1 MVGVATTEYC
11 RDLKGTEIGKTEV
24 ARKASSP
31 MYERRMLMKFRAII
45 LSSGLAASMLLI
57 AVCGGGGASAPAAA
71 PRPTATTAPPSA
83 QAPSTGGYQETTVTN
98 GGIIAGAV
106 RFTGTAQQP
115 EPLEVNKDI
124 EVCGT
129 SKLNEKLLVSS
140 GGGIK
145 NAVVSIKDMTSGK
158 AMNYPT
164 TAKLGQKDCSYTPR
178 VLIGQVDGSLEV
190 RNDDPLMHNVHS
202 FTFDNPSINRAQ
214 PKGSD
219 PITTALELPE
229 IVEIGCDIHGW
240 MTAWLVVAE
249 HPYYVITGEDG
260 SFSLADVPP
269 GTYQVE
275 VWHETLGTSSQTVT
289 VAAGETAV
297 VSFALAR

>member
-1 MVGVATTEYC
+1 
-11 RDLKGTEIGKTEV
+11 
-24 ARKASSP
+24 
-31 MYERRMLMKFRAII
+31 MYEKGKVMKLRVITLF
-45 LSSGLAASMLLI
+45 SGLTAALLLI
-57 AVCGGGGASAPAAA
+57 AACGGGGASTPAIAPPPA
-71 PRPTATTAPPSA
+71 ATTAPPSA
-83 QAPSTGGYQETTVTN
+83 QAPAAGGYQVTTVTN
-98 GGIIAGAV
+98 GGTIAGAV
-106 RFTGTAQQP
+106 KFTGTAGQP
-115 EPLEVNKDI
+115 EPLEVNKDT

-129 SKLNEKLLVSS
+129 SKLSEKLLVSS

-145 NAVVSIKDMTSGK
+145 NAVVSIKEITSGK
-158 AMNYPT
+158 AMVFPT
-164 TAKLGQKDCSYTPR
+164 TVKLNQKDCVYTPR
-178 VLIGQVDGSLEV
+178 VLIGRVDGSLEV

-214 PKGSD
+214 PQGSD
-219 PITTALELPE
+219 PITTGLELPE

-249 HPYYVITGEDG
+249 HPYHVITDEDG

-275 VWHETLGTSSQTVT
+275 VWHETLGTSNQTVT
-289 VAAGETAV
+289 VTAGETAA